1 MPWSSS
7 NFPSTRTPTKS
18 PASDSVTCGAI
29 FLKRRILSVKNA
41 GNRPGYPLSLRHQ
54 GLVVPTQ
61 RLKKWPFKLKRG
73 TNQSTSS
80 FFFMFFLCFGGK
92 SINSKHKSYP
102 QIFRLPLSVPWKVLG
117 WFFITIPCW
126 GCHLSHPPMQK
137 KEETNLL
144 EDLSLCFNFAGT
156 RSYHV
161 LSW

>member
-1 MPWSSS
+1 VPWSSS

-54 GLVVPTQ
+54 GLVVPWSFTQ
-61 RLKKWPFKLKRG
+61 RLKKWLSKLKRG

-80 FFFMFFLCFGGK
+80 FFFMCFLCFGGK
-92 SINSKHKSYP
+92 NINSKHKSYP

-117 WFFITIPCW
+117 WLFITIPCLV
-126 GCHLSHPPMQK
+126 CHGWVILPGLPMQQK
-137 KEETNLL
+137 KKKRK
-144 EDLSLCFNFAGT
+144 SAW
-156 RSYHV
+156 RS
-161 LSW
+161 